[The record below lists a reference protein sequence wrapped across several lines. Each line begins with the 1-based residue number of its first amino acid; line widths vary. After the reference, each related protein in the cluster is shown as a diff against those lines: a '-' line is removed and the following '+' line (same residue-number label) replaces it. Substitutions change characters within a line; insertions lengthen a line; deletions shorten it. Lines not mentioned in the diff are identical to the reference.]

1 MLSKEEGMTQTRV
14 AAARERVERWVVH
27 PRRLER

>member
-1 MLSKEEGMTQTRV
+1 MSKEEGMAHTRV
-14 AAARERVERWVVH
+14 VAARERGERWVVH